1 MWYREQIKEAGQRLA
16 KLDPNA
22 KELISARIWWKT
34 GTTYSNQDFD
44 ILSLLNSAIY
54 RIEKDKSN

>member
-16 KLDPNA
+16 TLDPNA
-22 KELISARIWWKT
+22 KELINARTWWKT

-44 ILSLLNSAIY
+44 ILSSLNHAIY
-54 RIEKDKSN
+54 RIENAKSN